1 MKKQLWKIL
10 LFAVI
15 FGGIAD
21 TAFAQQKKKKGPKK
35 RSSTKR
41 TTKTKTKAKIQI
53 HFLLKKWQNPFAL
66 MRL

>member
-41 TTKTKTKAKIQI
+41 TTKTKTKAKFSPQRQQLIPW
-53 HFLLKKWQNPFAL
+53 LWCR
-66 MRL
+66 RL

>member
-21 TAFAQQKKKKGPKK
+21 TAFAQQKKKKGPKNVALPSVQQK
-35 RSSTKR
+35 QKQRQKFSPQR
-41 TTKTKTKAKIQI
+41 QLLIQW
-53 HFLLKKWQNPFAL
+53 LWCR
-66 MRL
+66 RL